1 MKRITGAELAKIKRY
16 FDLAAEQARKASCLR
31 AQCGTVIIKYGQ
43 VIGVGYNA
51 PPCEDESQRMCDKQ
65 FDTNKKPKYD
75 LTCCVH
81 AEWNAVLDACKR
93 NADKIPGARL
103 YFMRIDDNGAFTNA
117 GEPYCTTCSRLTMQ
131 SGVSE
136 FALWN
141 DEGADIYDIAEY
153 NQLSYAFHQPAD

>member
-1 MKRITGAELAKIKRY
+1 MKRIAGSDLTAIKQY
-16 FDLAAEQARKASCLR
+16 FVLAAEQAALASCQR
-31 AQCGTVIIKYGQ
+31 AKCGAVIIQDGK

-51 PPCEDESQRMCDKQ
+51 PPCDDETQRMCDAQ
-65 FDTNKKPKYD
+65 FDTSKKPKYD

-81 AEWNAVLDACKR
+81 AEWNAVLNACKR
-93 NADKIPGARL
+93 HADKLPGSQL
-103 YFMRIDDNGAFTNA
+103 YFMRIDDNGAFTNT

-141 DEGADIYDIAEY
+141 DDGADIYDTAEY
-153 NQLSYAFHQPAD
+153 NQLSYAFHRHTD